1 MHGLPGSAGRLVR
14 AEGGDRVAARPVV
27 RSGECMAHRRFPAHA
42 GSFAFLCDAQGWP
55 VGDVER
61 WTAFWKDRFSKRC
74 GNPAWRWQRG
84 LFHHR
89 LSASV
94 SQTTR
99 HFSCPPLPQPRGLAS
114 ISKPRCLPRSRKA
127 RRVASRA
134 PADHPAGWPACNAM
148 RSIAGWWS
156 PRACGCGARC

>member
-1 MHGLPGSAGRLVR
+1 MHGLRGSAGDWCAQKVVIELLRDLWSDP
-14 AEGGDRVAARPVV
+14 ANAWLIGD
-27 RSGECMAHRRFPAHA
+27 
-42 GSFAFLCDAQGWP
+42 FLLMPDHLHFFVTPKQGCPW
-55 VGDVER
+55 VDVER

-99 HFSCPPLPQPRGLAS
+99 HFSCPPLPQPRGLSS

-127 RRVASRA
+127 RRVAYSRS
-134 PADHPAGWPACNAM
+134 C
-148 RSIAGWWS
+148 RSSSGL
-156 PRACGCGARC
+156 ARLQRYA